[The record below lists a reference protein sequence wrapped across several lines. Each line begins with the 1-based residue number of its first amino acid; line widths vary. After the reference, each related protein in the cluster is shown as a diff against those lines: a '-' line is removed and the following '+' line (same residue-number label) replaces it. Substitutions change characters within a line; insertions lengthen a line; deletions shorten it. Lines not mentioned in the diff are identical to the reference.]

1 MSTMKKT
8 ILASTLLLA
17 FFVRFAFAG
26 DNLDF
31 TLVNKTGYD
40 IKSIYVDE
48 SASDKWSDDILKGQ
62 GPLKNGETFKVE
74 FSPEETSAKWDLKVI
89 YTDGEVATWTGAKLG
104 EISKINLFWS
114 KDKGSS
120 ATTE

>member
-1 MSTMKKT
+1 MKKT
-8 ILASTLLLA
+8 ILATTLLLA
-17 FFVRFAFAG
+17 LFVRFALAG
-26 DNLDF
+26 EDLDF

-40 IKSIYVDE
+40 IKAIYVDE

-89 YTDGEVATWTGAKLG
+89 YTDGETAMWTGAKLS
-104 EISKINLFWS
+104 EINKINLFWS

>member
-1 MSTMKKT
+1 MKKT
-8 ILASTLLLA
+8 SLAITLLLA
-17 FFVRFAFAG
+17 LFVRFAIAG
-26 DNLDF
+26 EDLDF

-40 IKSIYVDE
+40 IKSIYIDE

-74 FSPEETSAKWDLKVI
+74 FDAAEKTVKWDLKVI
-89 YTDGEVATWTGAKLG
+89 YTDGEEAMWTGAKLN
-104 EISKINLFWS
+104 EINKINLFWS